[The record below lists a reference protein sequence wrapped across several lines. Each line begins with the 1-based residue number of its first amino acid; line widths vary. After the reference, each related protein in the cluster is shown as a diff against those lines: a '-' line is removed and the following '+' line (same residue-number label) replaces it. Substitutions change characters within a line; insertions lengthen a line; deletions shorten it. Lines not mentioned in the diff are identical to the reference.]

1 MANQDTKEVADLFS
15 ESYAKSQDAQDPL
28 SSFRDQFIIPTISDL
43 HSKTLTPSTQD
54 QPQQCTYLC
63 GNSLGLQ
70 PRLTSQY
77 QQNYLQTWA
86 TKGVYGHFTEIE
98 DSKLPPWLHVDDDV
112 IGDVCD
118 IVGAKKNE
126 VAVMQTLTANL
137 HFAMA
142 SFYRPTEKRWKIII
156 EGKAFPSDHVSLVLL
171 HFLSLGAM
179 YRADEFESFANHQI
193 QYQYAVE
200 SQLLQHNKDPATSMI
215 LSEPEDS
222 NNPILSTQQI
232 LATIDEHADSTAL
245 LLLPGIQFYTGQF
258 FDIPTITAHA
268 QKKGIVVGWDLAH
281 AAGNMPLKLHDWNV
295 DFAAWCS
302 YKYLNCGPGSIGGL
316 FIHERHSKVSTPSS
330 SSRPEYTPRLS
341 GWWGSDKSSRFAME
355 NIFTPIAGAGGWQL
369 SNPSVADMTA
379 LRASLDIFNKTSLTA
394 LRKKSVALTAYLEK
408 LLLAS
413 TEIKDCFSIITPSD
427 PAQRGAQLSVRL
439 SSGLLDN
446 VMHVL
451 EKRGVV
457 VDERR
462 PDVIRVAPAPLYN
475 SWSDVLR
482 FVQVFQEACREALD
496 KKSKTKTEGSV
507 MVEGGKDDKGWS
519 EVK

>member
-1 MANQDTKEVADLFS
+1 MANQETAELFS
-15 ESYAKSQDAQDPL
+15 ESYAKSQDEQDPL
-28 SSFRDQFIIPTISDL
+28 SSFRSQFIIPTISDL
-43 HSKTLTPSTQD
+43 HAKTLQPSSQENS
-54 QPQQCTYLC
+54 QQCTYLC

-70 PRLTSQY
+70 PRLTAQY

-86 TKGVYGHFTEIE
+86 TKGVFGHFTEIE
-98 DSKLPPWLHVDDDV
+98 DSELPPWLHVDDDV
-112 IGDVCD
+112 IGDMCE

-137 HFAMA
+137 HLAMA
-142 SFYRPTEKRWKIII
+142 SFYRPNEQRWKIII
-156 EGKAFPSDHVSLVLL
+156 EGKAFPSDH
-171 HFLSLGAM
+171 
-179 YRADEFESFANHQI
+179 
-193 QYQYAVE
+193 YAVE
-200 SQLLQHNKDPATSMI
+200 SQLLHHNQDPATSMI
-215 LSEPEDS
+215 LLEPEDPQ
-222 NNPILSTQQI
+222 NPILSTQQI
-232 LATIDEHADSTAL
+232 LNTIDKHADTTAL

-281 AAGNMPLKLHDWNV
+281 AAGNLPLKLHEWNV

-316 FIHERHSKVSTPSS
+316 FVHERHSQVSPSS
-330 SSRPEYTPRLS
+330 DSSKPQYLPRLS

-355 NIFTPIAGAGGWQL
+355 NNFTPIAGAGGWQL

-379 LRASLDIFNKTSLTA
+379 LRASLDVFNKTSLTA
-394 LRKKSVALTAYLEK
+394 LRQKSVKLTGYLEK
-408 LLLAS
+408 LLLA
-413 TEIKDCFSIITPSD
+413 TKQEKEFKDTFTIITPSD
-427 PAQRGAQLSVRL
+427 PEARGAQLSIRL
-439 SSGLLDN
+439 APGLLDH

-451 EKRGVV
+451 EQKGVV

-475 SWSDVLR
+475 SWQDVLR
-482 FVQVFQEACREALD
+482 FMVVFKDACKEAANKKDGEA
-496 KKSKTKTEGSV
+496 KSSV
-507 MVEGGKDDKGWS
+507 MVEGGKEDKGWS

>member
-1 MANQDTKEVADLFS
+1 MANQVNEEAVDLFS
-15 ESYAKSQDAQDPL
+15 ESYAESQDEQDPL
-28 SSFRDQFIIPTISDL
+28 LSFRSQFIIPTISDL
-43 HSKTLTPSTQD
+43 HSKTLTPSSQD

-142 SFYRPTEKRWKIII
+142 SFYRPTEQRWKIII
-156 EGKAFPSDHVSLVLL
+156 EGKAFPSDH
-171 HFLSLGAM
+171 
-179 YRADEFESFANHQI
+179 
-193 QYQYAVE
+193 YAVE
-200 SQLLQHNKDPATSMI
+200 SQILHHNKDPATSTI
-215 LSEPEDS
+215 LLEPEDS
-222 NNPILSTQQI
+222 DNPVLSTQQI
-232 LATIDEHADSTAL
+232 LATIDEHADQTAL

-268 QKKGIVVGWDLAH
+268 QNKGIVVGWDLAH
-281 AAGNMPLKLHDWNV
+281 AAGNMPLQLHDWNV

-316 FIHERHSKVSTPSS
+316 FVHERHSKVSTESS
-330 SSRPEYTPRLS
+330 SSRPDYTPRLS
-341 GWWGSDKSSRFAME
+341 GWWGSDKSSRFAMD
-355 NIFTPIAGAGGWQL
+355 NLFTPIAGAGGWQL

-379 LRASLDIFNKTSLTA
+379 LRASLDIFNKTSLAA
-394 LRKKSVALTAYLEK
+394 LRKKSVALTGYLEK

-413 TEIKDCFSIITPSD
+413 TDIKDYFSIITPSD
-427 PAQRGAQLSVRL
+427 PEQRGAQLSVRL
-439 SSGLLDN
+439 SPGILDN

-451 EKRGVV
+451 EKKGVV

-475 SWSDVLR
+475 SWSDVLK
-482 FVQVFQEACREALD
+482 FVQVFKEACKEASE
-496 KKSKTKTEGSV
+496 KKSKQQTEGSV
-507 MVEGGKDDKGWS
+507 MVDGGKDDKGWS

>member
-1 MANQDTKEVADLFS
+1 MANQVNEEAVDLFS
-15 ESYAKSQDAQDPL
+15 ESYAESQDEQDPL
-28 SSFRDQFIIPTISDL
+28 LSFRSQFIIPTISDL
-43 HSKTLTPSTQD
+43 HSKTLTPSSQD

-142 SFYRPTEKRWKIII
+142 SFYRPTEQRWKIII
-156 EGKAFPSDHVSLVLL
+156 EGKAFPSDH
-171 HFLSLGAM
+171 
-179 YRADEFESFANHQI
+179 
-193 QYQYAVE
+193 YAVE
-200 SQLLQHNKDPATSMI
+200 SQILHHSKDPATSMI
-215 LSEPEDS
+215 LLEPEDS
-222 NNPILSTQQI
+222 DNPILSTQQI
-232 LATIDEHADSTAL
+232 LATIDEHADQTAL

-268 QKKGIVVGWDLAH
+268 QNKGIV
-281 AAGNMPLKLHDWNV
+281 LHDWNV

-316 FIHERHSKVSTPSS
+316 FVHERHSKVSTESS
-330 SSRPEYTPRLS
+330 SSRPDYTPRLS
-341 GWWGSDKSSRFAME
+341 GWWGSDKSSRFAMD
-355 NIFTPIAGAGGWQL
+355 NLFTPIAGAGGWQL

-379 LRASLDIFNKTSLTA
+379 LRASLDIFNKTSLAA
-394 LRKKSVALTAYLEK
+394 LRKKSVALTGYLEK

-413 TEIKDCFSIITPSD
+413 TDIKDYFSIITPSD
-427 PAQRGAQLSVRL
+427 PEQRGAQLSVRL
-439 SSGLLDN
+439 SPGILDN

-451 EKRGVV
+451 EKKGVV

-475 SWSDVLR
+475 SWSDVLK
-482 FVQVFQEACREALD
+482 FVQVFKEACKEASE
-496 KKSKTKTEGSV
+496 KKSKQQTEGSV
-507 MVEGGKDDKGWS
+507 MVDGGKDDKGWS